1 MKRGYRHGA
10 AAAGVL
16 ALVLAAGAAMA
27 DVNSAL
33 RAYQSTTTA
42 ATQVMAGMTDAA
54 TAKAGAQQLQGAMA
68 QQRTAEKALHAEL
81 LKLNLN
87 DKNNAT
93 LMETTTA
100 EMAKTNEQF
109 SAQQVRILSDPAIGA
124 VVGKVFATQTAPAS
138 KAH

>member
-1 MKRGYRHGA
+1 MGNRTRIATAALGLLLGFGA
-10 AAAGVL
+10 TL
-16 ALVLAAGAAMA
+16 AMA

-33 RAYQSTTTA
+33 RAYQSATTS

-54 TAKAGAQQLQGAMA
+54 TAKAGMQQLQGAMVR
-68 QQRTAEKALHAEL
+68 QRTSEAALHAEL

-87 DKNNAT
+87 DRNSAT
-93 LMETTTA
+93 LMETATG

>member
-1 MKRGYRHGA
+1 MKTHARIA
-10 AAAGVL
+10 AAALGLLLGFGATL
-16 ALVLAAGAAMA
+16 ALA

-54 TAKAGAQQLQGAMA
+54 TAKAGTQQLQTAMA

-93 LMETTTA
+93 LMESTTA

-109 SAQQVRILSDPAIGA
+109 SAQQVRILSDPAIGG
-124 VVGKVFATQTAPAS
+124 VVGKVFVTQTAPAS

>member
-1 MKRGYRHGA
+1 MKNHARIAAVAFGLLLGFGA
-10 AAAGVL
+10 TL
-16 ALVLAAGAAMA
+16 ALA

-54 TAKAGAQQLQGAMA
+54 TAKAGTQQLQTAMT

-93 LMETTTA
+93 LMESTTA

-109 SAQQVRILSDPAIGA
+109 SAQQVRILSDPAIGG
-124 VVGKVFATQTAPAS
+124 VVGKVFVTQTAPAS

>member
-1 MKRGYRHGA
+1 MKNHARIA
-10 AAAGVL
+10 AAAFGLLLGFGATL
-16 ALVLAAGAAMA
+16 ALA

-54 TAKAGAQQLQGAMA
+54 TAKAGTQQLQTAMA

-93 LMETTTA
+93 LTESTTA

-109 SAQQVRILSDPAIGA
+109 SAQRC
-124 VVGKVFATQTAPAS
+124 AS
-138 KAH
+138 CPTPRSAGWWARCS